1 MFEDNQNEKVTI
13 QIVPETEED
22 VFTLKIAKKWIKF
35 AVYFIII
42 SLVLITGILSYYYYQ
57 FNAARREI
65 RFLVPYKQ
73 KVENLREKNDYL
85 QSKLSKLSNKTEE
98 IKEQFN
104 QIKKEN
110 HKIKEMID
118 FKNKDDLS
126 SKTDAKSRDSSTT
139 ASNKL
144 AESQTVAQ
152 TAHSV
157 ASGVLINATK
167 QNLSSLNKGI
177 TQRKKDLST
186 LKQEVIDYK
195 DYLSSKPKG
204 WPILGHKGRITSG
217 YGYRFH
223 PVEKKRIF
231 HEGIDIGVWYNH
243 KVIATGQAKVVFS
256 GWKSGYGRAV
266 VLDHGYGY
274 RTLYGHNNKLLVRT
288 GEVVK
293 RGEPIALSGNSGRS
307 TGPHVHYEVLVNGHH
322 TNPKQFF

>member
-1 MFEDNQNEKVTI
+1 MFKDNQNEKVTI
-13 QIVPETEED
+13 QVVPETEED

-35 AVYFIII
+35 AIYSIII
-42 SLVLITGILSYYYYQ
+42 SLILITGILSYYYYQ

-85 QSKLSKLSNKTEE
+85 QSKLSKLSQKTEQ

-110 HKIKEMID
+110 SQIKEMID
-118 FKNKDDLS
+118 FKNNDDIS
-126 SKTDAKSRDSSTT
+126 SKTDDNISEGN
-139 ASNKL
+139 NKL
-144 AESQTVAQ
+144 AKAQSVSQSR
-152 TAHSV
+152 HNM
-157 ASGVLINATK
+157 ASGVLINSTK

-177 TQRKKDLST
+177 NQRKKDLSS

-195 DYLSSKPKG
+195 DYLASKPKG
-204 WPILGHKGRITSG
+204 WPILGHKGRVTSE

-223 PVEKKRIF
+223 PVEKRRMF
-231 HEGIDIGVWYNH
+231 HDGIDIGVWYNH
-243 KVIATGQAKVVFS
+243 KVIATGKAKVVFS

-274 RTLYGHNNKLLVRT
+274 RTLYGHNNKLLART

-307 TGPHVHYEVLVNGHH
+307 TGPHLHYEVLVNGHH